1 MQEALKCFNAV
12 LMDPLPPAPDDGE
25 RDATLRGCL
34 SGSGRRLDCRQAS
47 IFHFS
52 SSIPSAARSN
62 LFFFNGGAASP
73 SLSGPYPSMS
83 STTGIFPFPF
93 LATYLDDSLPC
104 NFSSVPSQ
112 ANGHNCIF
120 FAILT

>member
-1 MQEALKCFNAV
+1 MFKVV

-34 SGSGRRLDCRQAS
+34 SGSGRRLDCQQAS
-47 IFHFS
+47 IFLIS

-62 LFFFNGGAASP
+62 LSFFNGGAASP
-73 SLSGPYPSMS
+73 SLSGPFPSMS
-83 STTGIFPFPF
+83 STTGIFPCPC
-93 LATYLDDSLPC
+93 LATYLDGSLPC
-104 NFSSVPSQ
+104 SFSSVSLQ
-112 ANGHNCIF
+112 ANGHNFIF